1 MNILLIGSG
10 GREHSIA
17 KSLSKSKKLK
27 NLYCIPG
34 NAGIEEVATCYD
46 KDTSNKKEIL
56 EFCIKNE
63 VELVFIGP
71 EIPLVEGL
79 ADYLNQNN
87 IFAFGPSKIASQLEG
102 SKSYTKDLCK
112 KFNIPTAKYEKFT
125 NKTNALKYIENHPY
139 PLVIKVD
146 GLAAG
151 KGVIIA
157 ENKSQALS
165 SLSDIFSG
173 KFGSAGNE
181 VVIEEFL
188 EGEEASF
195 FVISDGKNFI
205 PLTSAQDHKRIG
217 EGDTGLNTGG
227 MGAYSPAPIMT
238 EELIEKTIKK
248 IIEPTLK
255 AMKDS
260 GSPFIGI
267 LYAGLMI
274 HKGEP
279 KLIEY
284 NVRFGDPECQVIIPR
299 LKNDLIDILINVKNQ
314 NLDNFSI
321 NWIDNYA
328 ITIVLSSKGYPEEYE
343 TGFKIEGI
351 EKIKNNDKIEIY
363 HAGTKRDGEN
373 IVTSGGRVLNVNGY
387 GNSLNLAKENA
398 LSAINKIN
406 WPGCYYRR
414 DIGWRALKD

>member
-10 GREHSIA
+10 GREHTIA

-34 NAGIEEVATCYD
+34 NAGIEEVAACYN
-46 KDTSNKKEIL
+46 KDISNKKEIL

-79 ADYLNQNN
+79 ADYLNKND
-87 IFAFGPSKIASQLEG
+87 ILAFGPSKSASQLEG

-112 KFNIPTAKYEKFT
+112 KFNIPTAKYEKFK
-125 NKTNALKYIENHPY
+125 NKANASKYIENHPY

-157 ENKSQALS
+157 ENKSQELN

-188 EGEEASF
+188 KGEEASF

-274 HKGEP
+274 NKGEP

-314 NLDNFSI
+314 NLANFSI

-351 EKIKNNDKIEIY
+351 EKIKNNDKIEIF

-387 GNSLNLAKENA
+387 ANSLKLAKENA

-406 WPGCYYRR
+406 WPGCYYRS

>member
-1 MNILLIGSG
+1 M
-10 GREHSIA
+10 
-17 KSLSKSKKLK
+17 
-27 NLYCIPG
+27 
-34 NAGIEEVATCYD
+34 
-46 KDTSNKKEIL
+46 
-56 EFCIKNE
+56 
-63 VELVFIGP
+63 
-71 EIPLVEGL
+71 
-79 ADYLNQNN
+79 
-87 IFAFGPSKIASQLEG
+87 
-102 SKSYTKDLCK
+102 
-112 KFNIPTAKYEKFT
+112 
-125 NKTNALKYIENHPY
+125 
-139 PLVIKVD
+139 
-146 GLAAG
+146 
-151 KGVIIA
+151 
-157 ENKSQALS
+157 
-165 SLSDIFSG
+165 
-173 KFGSAGNE
+173 
-181 VVIEEFL
+181 

-238 EELIEKTIKK
+238 EELVEKTIKK

-321 NWIDNYA
+321 NWIDTCLPC
-328 ITIVLSSKGYPEEYE
+328 I
-343 TGFKIEGI
+343 
-351 EKIKNNDKIEIY
+351 
-363 HAGTKRDGEN
+363 HRKR
-373 IVTSGGRVLNVNGY
+373 TS
-387 GNSLNLAKENA
+387 
-398 LSAINKIN
+398 
-406 WPGCYYRR
+406 
-414 DIGWRALKD
+414 